1 MKSVCSI
8 VTTLTDYENDDQFWQ
23 FQKVTTSFTN
33 CDKQLWL
40 LYNFK
45 QSQIVVTIVI
55 NSKKDPQEF

>member
-1 MKSVCSI
+1 M
-8 VTTLTDYENDDQFWQ
+8 TTLTDYENDDQFWQ